1 MLQPLVCAAVQA
13 CRSHCSSSAL
23 LIAASPI
30 QGMALRA
37 RRRRAMHR
45 ILRGKL
51 ARRRAHI
58 PWRLRLARDV
68 GDIAER
74 YTNEGVA
81 FEEEVL
87 DAIAR
92 EASRRADTVRLRT
105 ILARDPYGELSPGL
119 ARALARRIRCEAPRD
134 CVLARESQRVE
145 TVLVLKPSG
154 GRLRLVYE
162 ASGGELRWCV
172 ELEAQRLLQ
181 LDVLTDESESSS
193 LFIHRK
199 LHRHLGR
206 ALALSLA
213 RHEALFFLLSLTS
226 TYDNAHGVDDK
237 ILEQLGVFDS
247 DEDDEE

>member
-1 MLQPLVCAAVQA
+1 
-13 CRSHCSSSAL
+13 
-23 LIAASPI
+23 
-30 QGMALRA
+30 MALRT

-45 ILRGKL
+45 ALRGKL

-68 GDIAER
+68 GDIGAR

-134 CVLARESQRVE
+134 CVLARASQRVE
-145 TVLVLKPSG
+145 SVLVLKPSG

-162 ASGGELRWCV
+162 ASGEFRWSV
-172 ELEAQRLLQ
+172 ELESARLLQ

-193 LFIHRK
+193 LFLHRK
-199 LHRHLGR
+199 FHRHLGR
-206 ALALSLA
+206 ALGLSLA

-226 TYDNAHGVDDK
+226 TYDNAYGVDDK

-247 DEDDEE
+247 DEDDEKEEE

>member
-1 MLQPLVCAAVQA
+1 M
-13 CRSHCSSSAL
+13 
-23 LIAASPI
+23 
-30 QGMALRA
+30 
-37 RRRRAMHR
+37 RRA
-45 ILRGKL
+45 LQSKL

-68 GDIAER
+68 GDIGAR

-92 EASRRADTVRLRT
+92 EAARRADTVRLRT

-145 TVLVLKPSG
+145 SLLALKPSG

-162 ASGGELRWCV
+162 ASCGEVRWCV
-172 ELEAQRLLQ
+172 ELESIRLLQ

-193 LFIHRK
+193 LF
-199 LHRHLGR
+199 LHRSFHRHVGR
-206 ALALSLA
+206 ALGLSLA
-213 RHEALFFLLSLTS
+213 RHEALFFLLSLTA
-226 TYDNAHGVDDK
+226 TYDNAYGVDDK

-247 DEDDEE
+247 DEDDEKEE

>member
-1 MLQPLVCAAVQA
+1 MT
-13 CRSHCSSSAL
+13 
-23 LIAASPI
+23 
-30 QGMALRA
+30 LRA

-81 FEEEVL
+81 FDEEVL
-87 DAIAR
+87 DAISR

-172 ELEAQRLLQ
+172 ELVSSRLLQ
-181 LDVLTDESESSS
+181 LDVLIEESESSS
-193 LFIHRK
+193 LFLHRK
-199 LHRHLGR
+199 FHRNLGR
-206 ALALSLA
+206 ALGLSLA
-213 RHEALFFLLSLTS
+213 RHEALFFLLSLTA
-226 TYDNAHGVDDK
+226 TYDNAHEIDGA
-237 ILEQLGVFDS
+237 ILEQLGYCDS
-247 DEDDEE
+247 DGEED

>member
-1 MLQPLVCAAVQA
+1 
-13 CRSHCSSSAL
+13 
-23 LIAASPI
+23 
-30 QGMALRA
+30 MALRA
-37 RRRRAMHR
+37 RRRRAMR
-45 ILRGKL
+45 RALQSKL

-81 FEEEVL
+81 FDEEVL
-87 DAIAR
+87 DAISR
-92 EASRRADTVRLRT
+92 EASRRADTMRLRT

-162 ASGGELRWCV
+162 ASGGEEVRWSV

-193 LFIHRK
+193 LFLHRK
-199 LHRHLGR
+199 FHRHLGR
-206 ALALSLA
+206 ALGLSLA

-226 TYDNAHGVDDK
+226 TYDNAYGVDDK

-247 DEDDEE
+247 DGEED

>member
-1 MLQPLVCAAVQA
+1 
-13 CRSHCSSSAL
+13 
-23 LIAASPI
+23 
-30 QGMALRA
+30 MALRT

-45 ILRGKL
+45 ALRGKR

-74 YTNEGVA
+74 YTNEGIA

-134 CVLARESQRVE
+134 CVLARASQRVE
-145 TVLVLKPSG
+145 SVLVLKPSG

-162 ASGGELRWCV
+162 ASGGCVRWCV
-172 ELEAQRLLQ
+172 ELESTRLLQ
-181 LDVLTDESESSS
+181 LDVLIEESESSS
-193 LFIHRK
+193 LF
-199 LHRHLGR
+199 LHRTFHRHVGR
-206 ALALSLA
+206 ALGLSLA

-226 TYDNAHGVDDK
+226 TYDNAYGVDDK

-247 DEDDEE
+247 EEDDEEE

>member
-1 MLQPLVCAAVQA
+1 
-13 CRSHCSSSAL
+13 
-23 LIAASPI
+23 
-30 QGMALRA
+30 
-37 RRRRAMHR
+37 MHR

-154 GRLRLVYE
+154 RLRLVYE
-162 ASGGELRWCV
+162 ASGGEVRWSV
-172 ELEAQRLLQ
+172 ELASTRLLQ
-181 LDVLTDESESSS
+181 LDVLTEESESSS
-193 LFIHRK
+193 LFLHRK
-199 LHRHLGR
+199 FHRHLGR
-206 ALALSLA
+206 ALGLSLA
-213 RHEALFFLLSLTS
+213 RHEALFFLLSLTA
-226 TYDNAHGVDDK
+226 TYDNAYGVDDK

-247 DEDDEE
+247 DGEED

>member
-1 MLQPLVCAAVQA
+1 M
-13 CRSHCSSSAL
+13 
-23 LIAASPI
+23 
-30 QGMALRA
+30 
-37 RRRRAMHR
+37 
-45 ILRGKL
+45 
-51 ARRRAHI
+51 
-58 PWRLRLARDV
+58 
-68 GDIAER
+68 
-74 YTNEGVA
+74 
-81 FEEEVL
+81 L

-105 ILARDPYGELSPGL
+105 ILVRDPYGELSPEL
-119 ARALARRIRCEAPRD
+119 ARALARRIHCEAPRD

-247 DEDDEE
+247 DGEED

>member
-1 MLQPLVCAAVQA
+1 MC
-13 CRSHCSSSAL
+13 
-23 LIAASPI
+23 I
-30 QGMALRA
+30 
-37 RRRRAMHR
+37 
-45 ILRGKL
+45 
-51 ARRRAHI
+51 
-58 PWRLRLARDV
+58 RD
-68 GDIAER
+68 R
-74 YTNEGVA
+74 
-81 FEEEVL
+81 
-87 DAIAR
+87 
-92 EASRRADTVRLRT
+92 
-105 ILARDPYGELSPGL
+105 GL

-162 ASGGELRWCV
+162 ASGGELRWSV

-226 TYDNAHGVDDK
+226 TYDNAYGVDDK

-247 DEDDEE
+247 EGEED

>member
-1 MLQPLVCAAVQA
+1 M
-13 CRSHCSSSAL
+13 
-23 LIAASPI
+23 
-30 QGMALRA
+30 
-37 RRRRAMHR
+37 RRA
-45 ILRGKL
+45 LQSKL

-68 GDIAER
+68 GDIGAR

-145 TVLVLKPSG
+145 SLLALKPSG

-162 ASGGELRWCV
+162 ASGGEVRWCV
-172 ELEAQRLLQ
+172 ELESIRLLQ
-181 LDVLTDESESSS
+181 FVLTDESESSS
-193 LFIHRK
+193 LFLHRTF
-199 LHRHLGR
+199 HRHLGR
-206 ALALSLA
+206 ALGLSLA

-226 TYDNAHGVDDK
+226 TYDNAYGVDDK

-247 DEDDEE
+247 DGEED

>member
-1 MLQPLVCAAVQA
+1 MSLQPLVCAAVQA

-37 RRRRAMHR
+37 RRRRAMR
-45 ILRGKL
+45 RALQSKL

-81 FEEEVL
+81 FDEEVL
-87 DAIAR
+87 DAISR
-92 EASRRADTVRLRT
+92 EASRRADTMRLRT

-145 TVLVLKPSG
+145 SLLALKPSG

-162 ASGGELRWCV
+162 ASGGEVRWCV
-172 ELEAQRLLQ
+172 ELESIRLLQ

-193 LFIHRK
+193 LFLHRTF
-199 LHRHLGR
+199 HRHLGR
-206 ALALSLA
+206 ALGLSLA
-213 RHEALFFLLSLTS
+213 RDEALFFLLSLTS

-247 DEDDEE
+247 DGEED